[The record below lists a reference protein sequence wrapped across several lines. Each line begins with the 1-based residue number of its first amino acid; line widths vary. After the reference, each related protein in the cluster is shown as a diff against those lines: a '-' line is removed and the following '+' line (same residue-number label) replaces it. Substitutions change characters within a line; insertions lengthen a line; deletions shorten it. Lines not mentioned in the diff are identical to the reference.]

1 MADKWGVNTTEW
13 KKMQEKL
20 QKISQNSKD
29 DSLAYF
35 LKGFM
40 VEMAERVIAKT
51 KPRTPVDTGALR
63 QAWILGDVHRDG
75 NNISVEILNGME
87 YATFIE
93 YGHKIVRNG
102 IEVGWCNGRFMLTIS
117 INEIRNQI
125 PARFAVEWSNFCKR
139 WGL

>member
-13 KKMQEKL
+13 KKMQEKR
-20 QKISQNSKD
+20 QKISQNSKY

-35 LKGFM
+35 LRGFM

-51 KPRTPVDTGALR
+51 KPRTPIDTGDLR
-63 QAWILGDVHRDG
+63 RAWVLGDVHRDG

-93 YGHKIVRNG
+93 YGHRIVSNG
-102 IEVGWCNGRFMLTIS
+102 IEVGWYDGRFMLTIS

-125 PARFAVEWSNFCKR
+125 PMRFAKEWTIFCKK